1 MKWTVAVGVDTHRD
15 SHAVVALDRLGREL
29 GRREVAAS
37 SRGYLGLLEWAC
49 GLGVPA
55 FAVEGTGS
63 YGAGLTQLLLAA
75 GVVALEVERPRRGER
90 RRGKSDMLDAERAA
104 RRLLAGDGL
113 AHPRLAAN
121 REREALR
128 ALLVE
133 RDSAERARTATLN
146 QLHALVVTA
155 PAQLRERLEGMNGAA
170 LARRVQRVRSS
181 ESLVPVLRRLGQR
194 AQQLT
199 RELVLVDEE
208 LTRILDEIAPE
219 LRAEYGV
226 GGFVGAQLIVSS
238 GDPSRMR
245 TEASFASLSGT
256 SPLPASSGHHQRHRL
271 NRGGDR
277 QLNRALHIAALTR
290 IRGHEETRAY
300 YQRLLDRGKSK
311 REAIRCIKRALARR
325 FYRVLIANP
334 RLAHDR
340 A

>member
-37 SRGYLGLLEWAC
+37 SRGYLELLEWAR
-49 GLGVPA
+49 GFGVAA
-55 FAVEGTGS
+55 FAIEGTGS
-63 YGAGLTQLLLAA
+63 YGAGLTQLLLAG
-75 GVVALEVERPRRGER
+75 GVVALEVERPRRQER
-90 RRGKSDMLDAERAA
+90 RRGKSDLLDAERAA

-113 AHPRLAAN
+113 AHPRLAASS
-121 REREALR
+121 EREALR

-155 PAQLRERLEGMNGAA
+155 PAQLRERVQGIRGAA
-170 LARRVQRVRSS
+170 LARRVQRLRSS
-181 ESLVPVLRRLGQR
+181 EPVVPVLRRLAQR
-194 AQQLT
+194 AQHLA
-199 RELVLVDEE
+199 RELALVDQE
-208 LTRILDEIAPE
+208 LTRILDQLAPE
-219 LRAEYGV
+219 LLTEYGV
-226 GGFVGAQLIVSS
+226 GGFVAAQLIVSS

-245 TEASFASLSGT
+245 TEASFAMLSGT
-256 SPLPASSGHHQRHRL
+256 SPLPASSGQRHRHRL

-290 IRGHEETRAY
+290 IRGHQETRAY

-311 REAIRCIKRALARR
+311 REAIRCVKRALARR
-325 FYRVLIANP
+325 FYHILTANP
-334 RLAHDR
+334 RLAHDHT
-340 A
+340 